1 MLNLRV
7 RWCGIKS
14 ELPKIVHLSTSRS
27 GGAGI
32 AAHRLHQGL
41 RQLEVNS
48 LYFTLYRNDTHYNQ
62 SDITL
67 KRNYISRLVPALYSW
82 LNRILS
88 KKTYFTIISAGPLNS
103 EKLFEFGKPSEVV
116 FHVHNWFNF
125 ISFREIEI
133 ALERGYKFVFTLH
146 DQRLFTGGCHYS
158 LDCLN
163 FNSKCSKCPLLPAV
177 ISFIPSKNLGAS
189 VDLFSKFRDQIEII
203 APSRWI
209 FKQALCSSILK
220 RNSISFIPNWH
231 GDFALSDLKHVS
243 SKASK
248 ATKLVLGVA
257 SKDKRSNIK
266 GLDTI
271 FALESLINSV
281 AADIEIIY
289 LADFQ
294 VSDKQPQL
302 FWQEIDYLLVPSI
315 LDNSPNVI
323 HEAKILGIPVIA
335 TDVGGIGELLNE
347 EYDYLVDSN
356 ENTPR
361 LIWDI
366 IQTVTKPLS
375 NSQKT
380 KISLDYKDFVAQ
392 SVENHI
398 EVYRKIAG

>member
-7 RWCGIKS
+7 WWCGIKT
-14 ELPKIVHLSTSRS
+14 EIPKIVHLSTSRS

-32 AAHRLHQGL
+32 AANRLHQGL

-48 LYFTLYRNDTHYNQ
+48 LYFTLYRKGTFYTQ
-62 SDITL
+62 TEITL
-67 KRNYISRLVPALYSW
+67 KRNYISRFVSALYAW

-88 KKTYFTIISAGPLNS
+88 KKTYFTMVSTGPLKS
-103 EKLFEFGKPSEVV
+103 EKLFEFGKPSEVI

-125 ISFREIEI
+125 ITFREIEI

-177 ISFIPSKNLGAS
+177 VSAMPSKILGAS
-189 VDLFSKFRDQIEII
+189 VDFFGKFRDQIEII

-209 FKQALCSSILK
+209 FKQALSSSILK
-220 RNSISFIPNWH
+220 RNSISLIPNWH
-231 GDFALSDLKHVS
+231 GAFALSDLKQLS
-243 SKASK
+243 SKSSK
-248 ATKLVLGVA
+248 VAKLVLGVA
-257 SKDKRSNIK
+257 SNDKRSNIK

-271 FALESLINSV
+271 FALESLIKS
-281 AADIEIIY
+281 AKAEIEIIY

-294 VSDKQPQL
+294 INDKQPQL

-356 ENTPR
+356 ENTPK

-366 IQTVTKPLS
+366 IQTVTKPFS
-375 NSQKT
+375 NPHKA
-380 KISLDYKDFVAQ
+380 KIKLDYQDFVAQ
-392 SVENHI
+392 SVEKHV
-398 EVYRKIAG
+398 EVYRRIAH